1 MFLPFVG
8 SSLPFV
14 GKYLRRG
21 MKKSMIEPH
30 QNHRAPEMKPKLHNL
45 WPARAGAGFTL
56 VELLIVIA
64 LLGVLLTL
72 ALPSF
77 LGTMQRYRVSTAAHQ
92 VANALQFARMEAI
105 RTRTNVIL
113 AQDSAPVDCTLP
125 AGSTL
130 LDWQCGIK
138 VFGDANGNGA
148 QDAAEPLLKV
158 IPASAFN
165 TLKVQMTNVRGA
177 PTGTRNEIL
186 FAPLGYI
193 SCTDCTGMDRV
204 DYFIYVWP
212 ASMGTNPAASTVKVI
227 NTICASPNGKVIVFP
242 RYIASTLS
250 DCTAP

>member
-1 MFLPFVG
+1 
-8 SSLPFV
+8 
-14 GKYLRRG
+14 
-21 MKKSMIEPH
+21 
-30 QNHRAPEMKPKLHNL
+30 MKPKLHNL

-77 LGTMQRYRVSTAAHQ
+77 LGTMQRYRVSTAANQ
-92 VANALQFARMEAI
+92 IANILQFARMEAI
-105 RTRTNVIL
+105 RTRTNTIV

-165 TLKVQMTNVRGA
+165 TLNVQMTNLKGGRS
-177 PTGTRNEIL
+177 NIL

-193 SCTDCTGMDRV
+193 SCTTCAGIDSV

-227 NTICASPNGKVIVFP
+227 STVCVSNGGKVRVFP
-242 RYIASTLS
+242 RYLS
-250 DCTAP
+250 LSSECTKP